1 MKRPTRWYWAT
12 LWSLLAFYAT
22 GLLTALLFTG
32 SPLYGTDAPL
42 EDVTEWIYGTAAGQL
57 GDGPA
62 IVLTLLLLATLPMVV
77 GVLTFAL
84 FRRGRER
91 DDGYLHCLNCNYILK
106 GLSEPRCPE
115 CGERI

>member
-1 MKRPTRWYWAT
+1 MRRVTRWYWAAF
-12 LWSLLAFYAT
+12 WSLLAFYGT
-22 GLLTALLFTG
+22 GVLTALLFTG

-42 EDVTEWIYGTAAGQL
+42 EDFTEWVYGAARAQL

-62 IVLTLLLLATLPMVV
+62 LMLTVLLLATPPMLV
-77 GVLTFAL
+77 GILTFAL
-84 FRRGRER
+84 FRYRHEWN
-91 DDGYLHCLNCNYILK
+91 DGHLHCLKCGYILK